1 MSLIHALKWSF
12 LSEIVSKAIQPAV
25 FVVLARLL
33 TPEDYGVMA
42 SAAMV
47 ISFSQIF
54 WEAGMAKA
62 LIQYQGDRMA
72 AANVAFW
79 INIFLGL
86 VVAGVLVAIAAPV
99 AEHIF
104 HDPRVSPVLRVMAFQ
119 IFLSALVSVHV
130 ALLKKDLRFKHLF
143 WVRLATVALPGMASI
158 PLAWQGYG
166 YWSLVAGNIV
176 GQLFQVGL
184 LWRTSPWR
192 PRAGFDQS
200 VACHLGRFGSWVAL
214 SGLLSWFYGWA
225 DSLIV
230 GMYLG
235 THDLGLYR
243 TGNAFVLMIYGFLF
257 GPLMPVLY
265 SHLSGIQAD
274 RERVRQ
280 TLFKTI
286 QILTLIAIPIA
297 FLVYANS
304 RFIADVVFGER
315 WLGVELVIG
324 VLALMH
330 GYAWV
335 VGANGEAYRA
345 VGTPSS
351 ETKIMAFSLAFY
363 MIGYWLSIQ
372 QGLEAFIWARFG
384 MAMAASS
391 VHFFVAKRVLNQ
403 AILPTVKYVLKV
415 SIICM
420 PVLLLSYFFNYDDY
434 DAFSYHLVSLCT
446 GAGFIIFALV
456 AMERKKLIPQI
467 LVLVKIGG
475 GK

>member
-1 MSLIHALKWSF
+1 MSLLGALKWTF
-12 LSEIVSKAIQPAV
+12 LSEIASKAIQPAV

-62 LIQYQGDRMA
+62 LIQYQGDRIA

-79 INIFLGL
+79 INIVLGL
-86 VVAGVLVAIAAPV
+86 VVAGVLVAIAGPV

-104 HDPRVSPVLRVMAFQ
+104 HDSRVSPVLRVMAFQ
-119 IFLSALVSVHV
+119 IFLSASVSVHV
-130 ALLKKDLRFKHLF
+130 ALLQKDLRFKHLF

-192 PRAGFDQS
+192 PRAVFDQS
-200 VACHLGRFGSWVAL
+200 VARHLGRFGGWVAL
-214 SGLLSWFYGWA
+214 SGLLAWFYGWA

-230 GMYLG
+230 GLYLG

-243 TGNAFVLMIYGFLF
+243 TGNVFVTMIYGFLF

-265 SHLSGIQAD
+265 SHLSVIQAD

-286 QILTLIAIPIA
+286 KILTLIAIPIA
-297 FLVYANS
+297 ILVYANS
-304 RFIADVVFGER
+304 QFIADVVFGDR
-315 WLGVELVIG
+315 WQGVELVIG

-330 GYAWV
+330 GYSWV

-345 VGTPSS
+345 VGAPSY
-351 ETKIMAFSLAFY
+351 ETIIMIITLLFY
-363 MIGYWLSIQ
+363 GIGYWLSIQ
-372 QGLEAFIWARFG
+372 KGFEVFLWTRLY
-384 MAMAASS
+384 MAIAACS
-391 VHFFVAKRVLNQ
+391 VHLFMAKKVLNQ
-403 AILPTVKYVLKV
+403 AILPTVKYVIKISLV
-415 SIICM
+415 CIPALI
-420 PVLLLSYFFNYDDY
+420 LGYLFRYEDYEGLSYH
-434 DAFSYHLVSLCT
+434 AASLLC
-446 GAGFIIFALV
+446 GAMMILFAL
-456 AMERKKLIPQI
+456 MLLERDEFIKQLRIRTKRGLAR
-467 LVLVKIGG
+467 
-475 GK
+475 